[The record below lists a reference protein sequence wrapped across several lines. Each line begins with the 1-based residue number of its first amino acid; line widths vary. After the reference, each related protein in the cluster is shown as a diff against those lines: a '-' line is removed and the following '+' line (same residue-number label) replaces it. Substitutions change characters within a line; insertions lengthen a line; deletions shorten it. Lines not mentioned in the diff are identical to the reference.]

1 MISSD
6 ASSSLSWSSLDVNV
20 ESVPSLRLVV
30 VGDCGV
36 GKSLFISAL
45 LHQSGRSSGGS
56 SSDAPLSG
64 LRAKG
69 YTPTIG
75 CEVHVMACSHP
86 KHGDFFVE
94 VLDIGGNPTFQGA
107 RAFFYEVTRPST
119 TNLSTFLTPSH

>member
-6 ASSSLSWSSLDVNV
+6 TSPSLLDV
-20 ESVPSLRLVV
+20 EGVPSLRLVV

-45 LHQSGRSSGGS
+45 LHQSGTG
-56 SSDAPLSG
+56 DAPLSG
-64 LRAKG
+64 LRVKG

-75 CEVHVMACSHP
+75 CELHVMACTHP

-94 VLDIGGNPTFQGA
+94 VLDIGGNPTFRGA
-107 RAFFYEVTRPST
+107 RAFFYEVRDLDTLWNHRPALT
-119 TNLSTFLTPSH
+119 TSSLD